1 MKNKKEIQSAISDPK
16 KKDSPPVN
24 ASQNTDTAV
33 FRRKLI
39 GWYTKH
45 HRNLP
50 WRKSHDPYMIWVS
63 EVMLQQTTVQAV
75 LPYYSRWLKIFP
87 DIESLSQSSPQKLL
101 KAWQGLG
108 YYQRVKNLHQASKIM
123 MDTYNGQMPQN
134 YEDLRRLPGFGPY
147 ITAAVLS
154 LAFNKPYPVI
164 DANVRRVLMRLKGV
178 RGEAN
183 PQKYRSLLEFL
194 APYFPQKDPGL
205 FNQAMM
211 ELGALVCRPKNPSC
225 LLCPLS
231 DFCQA
236 FKDGQQEVI
245 PLPKKR
251 NTHRIE
257 VVVAIIRKGARILIQ
272 KRPSTGLLANLWEFP
287 GGKRKSKETLE
298 EALHREIKEELDS
311 RIKSTKFLIKVQ
323 HAYTQFQVSLYA
335 YECRLKE
342 DPCLRK
348 DRHRWVTHKGM
359 RRYPF
364 PSGSAKIIKFLEQED
379 NGLRK

>member
-1 MKNKKEIQSAISDPK
+1 MKNKKKEIQSTGSNPK
-16 KKDSPPVN
+16 KKNFPPLN
-24 ASQNTDTAV
+24 ASQNTEKTD
-33 FRRKLI
+33 FRRKLV
-39 GWYTKH
+39 GWYTQH

-50 WRKSHDPYMIWVS
+50 WRKSRDPYMIWVS

-75 LPYYSRWLKIFP
+75 LPYYPQWLKIFP
-87 DIESLSQSSPQKLL
+87 DIESLSQASPQKLL

-108 YYQRVKNLHQASKIM
+108 YYQRVKNLHHASKII
-123 MDTYNGQMPQN
+123 MDTYNGQIPQN
-134 YEDLRRLPGFGPY
+134 YEDLRKLPGFGPY

-164 DANVRRVLMRLKGV
+164 DANVRRVLMRLKGA

-183 PQKYRSLLEFL
+183 PQKDRALLGFL
-194 APYFPQKDPGL
+194 APYFPHKNPGL

-257 VVVAIIRKGARILIQ
+257 AVVAIIRRGARILIQ
-272 KRPSTGLLANLWEFP
+272 KRPSTGLLSNLWEFP
-287 GGKRKSKETLE
+287 GGKRQSKETLE
-298 EALHREIKEELDS
+298 EALHREIKEELGS
-311 RIKSTKFLIKVQ
+311 RIKSTKFLIRVQ

-335 YECRLKE
+335 YECRLRE
-342 DPCLRK
+342 DPRLRK
-348 DRHRWVTHKGM
+348 DRHRWVTLRGI

-364 PSGSAKIIKFLEQED
+364 PSGSAKIIKFLQQRNE
-379 NGLRK
+379 GK